1 MKPAEI
7 FTCSIYGLECSGTR
21 LARHGS
27 RSLAAALFCLF
38 VGFGSGFAT
47 ANTGNEV
54 NEVGAV
60 VAAQNQM
67 ININTADAATL
78 AAGLQG
84 VGVARAEE
92 IIRYREAYGVF
103 SSPDE
108 LTDVKG
114 IGQATLDRN
123 RAVITLE

>member
-1 MKPAEI
+1 MKQAKGL
-7 FTCSIYGLECSGTR
+7 TCSIYGLEGSGG

-27 RSLAAALFCLF
+27 KSLAAALFCLF
-38 VGFGSGFAT
+38 VGLGSGFAT
-47 ANTGNEV
+47 ANTESEA

-60 VAAQNQM
+60 AAAQTQM

-114 IGQATLDRN
+114 IGQATLNRN